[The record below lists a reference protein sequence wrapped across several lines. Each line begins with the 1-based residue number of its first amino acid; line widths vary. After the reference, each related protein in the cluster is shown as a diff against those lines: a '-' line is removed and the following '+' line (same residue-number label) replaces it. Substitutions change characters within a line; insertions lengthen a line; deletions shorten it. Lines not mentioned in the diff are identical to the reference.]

1 MQRTDWVIYGAGISA
16 LVLAER
22 LGSAGNRVML
32 ISPSKSWG
40 GIFGGIHINGDI
52 YDVGMTNFEFDLFGE
67 PSNDIQNYHP
77 DRKPDV
83 GRYVHFAKDY
93 LARFVETVPLA
104 TPRMQFGS
112 QVVDDLIISNHFDI
126 LAVLPPEVRMAIR
139 KELEGILAAPNLL
152 HPRTKSE
159 LHSPLA
165 TKSLESASL
174 ANHGPTFHGLL
185 IEPMFRKVL
194 GISSAEIAGVFHRNG
209 WVPLFY
215 PESLLS
221 QFGPSPQS
229 LQPTLFHYPKDVN
242 FGGFIER
249 IADVVRRLP
258 NVKIVYN
265 AKDIEIDLIGSTI
278 QIGVEEFSFQ
288 RLAWGGDIG
297 QLTNTFHKTLPPT
310 KRADLDLFFLKVKDE
325 GVINKFTVLL
335 DPEEIS
341 PFYRV
346 TNQSICA
353 GATYPEHK
361 IILECN
367 SHRWGED
374 SPDKSR
380 ILDAALTRYGIDP
393 KAIVSC
399 HRRSFKGALAIPSIG
414 QMTSFNRQR
423 QYIEEEFPE
432 VELIGASSGY
442 VSVTLNDHI
451 IQALKIARQE
461 GVHI

>member
-1 MQRTDWVIYGAGISA
+1 MQRTDWMIYGAGISA

-22 LGSAGNRVML
+22 LGSAGNRVTL
-32 ISPSKSWG
+32 INPSRSWG
-40 GIFGGIHINGDI
+40 GIFGGICIDGDI
-52 YDVGMTNFEFDLFGE
+52 YDAGMTNFEFDLFGE
-67 PSNDIQNYHP
+67 PSNDILNYHP

-83 GRYVHFAKDY
+83 GRYVHFVKDY
-93 LARFVETVPLA
+93 LARFVETEPLA
-104 TPRMQFGS
+104 TPRMQFGT
-112 QVVDDLIISNHFDI
+112 QVVNDLIISNHFDI
-126 LAVLPPEVRMAIR
+126 LALLAPAVRMAIR
-139 KELEGILAAPNLL
+139 TELERIIAAPNSL

-159 LHSPLA
+159 PDSPLI
-165 TKSLESASL
+165 TSSFESVSL
-174 ANHGPTFHGLL
+174 ANHGQTFHNLL

-194 GISSAEIAGVFHRNG
+194 GIPSAEIAGVFHRNG

-229 LQPTLFHYPKDVN
+229 LKPTLFHYPKDVN
-242 FGGFIER
+242 FGGFVGK
-249 IADVVRRLP
+249 IADAVRRLP
-258 NVKIVYN
+258 NVKIVDA
-265 AKDIEIDLIGSTI
+265 AKDVEIDLIQSTI
-278 QIGVEEFSFQ
+278 RVGFEEFPFQ

-297 QLTNTFHKTLPPT
+297 QLTNTFDKARPST

-325 GVINKFTVLL
+325 GVTNRFTVLL
-335 DPEEIS
+335 DPEKIS

-353 GATYPEHK
+353 GAAHMEHK

-367 SHRWGED
+367 SHNWDEA

-380 ILDAALTRYGIDP
+380 ILDAALSRYGIDP
-393 KAIVSC
+393 KALVSC
-399 HRRSFKGALAIPSIG
+399 HRRSFKGALAIPSSV
-414 QMTSFNRQR
+414 QMTDFNRQR
-423 QYIEEEFPE
+423 QYVEEAFPE

-451 IQALKIARQE
+451 IQALKIAHRE
-461 GVHI
+461 GAHT